1 MDLIFLVILIAL
13 TISMFSKNFKK
24 AGQYRKDKTY
34 IDIYTKIL
42 KNEEGAYDELVSY
55 LGSETDTC
63 LKAKSNLIK
72 TYVDL
77 DKHPENVDS
86 DIDEIDFM
94 HDIFFDGENF
104 SKEKIILNSEVFI
117 WLILILSKA
126 RANTMIDVMNH
137 INNKVSAYDEE
148 MKDYVE
154 YQVYK
159 SAYLSLL
166 EKNFDGIKFLKTLLS
181 GEYQEYKY
189 DKNLIGIYKK
199 IAASLLAYMA
209 EPLDEGDDD
218 LIKEFTETLIGSR
231 FTKDLEIYDK
241 YHVEEPK
248 EEVSSEDDN
257 TELYSNVEDTG
268 HEPGLET
275 NRHEPGLESNGLESK
290 EDK

>member
-1 MDLIFLVILIAL
+1 MDLIFLVILIVL

-55 LGSETDTC
+55 LGTETDAC

-72 TYVDL
+72 IYVDL

-104 SKEKIILNSEVFI
+104 VKEKIILNSEVFI

-126 RANTMIDVMNH
+126 RTNTMIDAMNH
-137 INNKVSAYDEE
+137 INDKVSAYDEE

-154 YQVYK
+154 YEVYK

-166 EKNFDGIKFLKTLLS
+166 EKNLDGIKFLKTLLS

-218 LIKEFTETLIGSR
+218 LIKEFAETLIGSR
-231 FTKDLEIYDK
+231 FTKDLEIYDRF
-241 YHVEEPK
+241 HVEEVK
-248 EEVSSEDDN
+248 EESSE
-257 TELYSNVEDTG
+257 ELYSNNEETLVEEKSEKTTDASESQKG
-268 HEPGLET
+268 EP
-275 NRHEPGLESNGLESK
+275 SQD
-290 EDK
+290 DKDAK

>member
-1 MDLIFLVILIAL
+1 MDLIFLVILIVL

-55 LGSETDTC
+55 LGTETDAC

-72 TYVDL
+72 IYVDL

-94 HDIFFDGENF
+94 HDIFFEGENF
-104 SKEKIILNSEVFI
+104 VKEKIILNSEVFI

-126 RANTMIDVMNH
+126 RTNTMIDAMNH
-137 INNKVSAYDEE
+137 INDKVSAYDEE

-154 YQVYK
+154 YEVYK

-166 EKNFDGIKFLKTLLS
+166 EKNLDGIKFLKTLLS

-231 FTKDLEIYDK
+231 FTKDLEIYDRF
-241 YHVEEPK
+241 HVEEVK
-248 EEVSSEDDN
+248 EESSE
-257 TELYSNVEDTG
+257 ELYSDNE
-268 HEPGLET
+268 ET
-275 NRHEPGLESNGLESK
+275 LAEENSKKTSDASESK
-290 EDK
+290 EDETSQDDKDAK

>member
-42 KNEEGAYDELVSY
+42 KEEEGAYDELVSY
-55 LGSETDTC
+55 LGSETDAC

-137 INNKVSAYDEE
+137 INDKVSAYDEE

-231 FTKDLEIYDK
+231 FTKDLEIYDRF
-241 YHVEEPK
+241 HVEEVK
-248 EEVSSEDDN
+248 EESSE
-257 TELYSNVEDTG
+257 ELYSDNE
-268 HEPGLET
+268 ET
-275 NRHEPGLESNGLESK
+275 LAEENSKKTSDASESK
-290 EDK
+290 EDETSQDDKDANQ

>member
-1 MDLIFLVILIAL
+1 MDLIFLVILIVL

-55 LGSETDTC
+55 LGTETDAC

-77 DKHPENVDS
+77 DKHPENVDN

-104 SKEKIILNSEVFI
+104 VKEKIILNSEVFI

-126 RANTMIDVMNH
+126 RANTMIGAMNH
-137 INNKVSAYDEE
+137 INDKVSAYDEE

-166 EKNFDGIKFLKTLLS
+166 EKNLDGIKFLKNLLS
-181 GEYQEYKY
+181 GEYHEYKY

-231 FTKDLEIYDK
+231 FTKDLEIYDRF
-241 YHVEEPK
+241 HVEEVK
-248 EEVSSEDDN
+248 EESSE
-257 TELYSNVEDTG
+257 ELYSNNEETLVEEKSEKTTDASESQKG
-268 HEPGLET
+268 EP
-275 NRHEPGLESNGLESK
+275 SQD
-290 EDK
+290 DKDAK

>member
-42 KNEEGAYDELVSY
+42 KEEEGAYDELVSY
-55 LGSETDTC
+55 LGSEADAC
-63 LKAKSNLIK
+63 LKAKSTLIK

-137 INNKVSAYDEE
+137 INDKVSAYDEE

-209 EPLDEGDDD
+209 EPLDDGDDD

-231 FTKDLEIYDK
+231 FTKDLEIYDRF
-241 YHVEEPK
+241 HVEEVK
-248 EEVSSEDDN
+248 EESSE
-257 TELYSNVEDTG
+257 ELYSDNE
-268 HEPGLET
+268 ET
-275 NRHEPGLESNGLESK
+275 LAEENSKKTSDASESK
-290 EDK
+290 EDETSQDDKDAK

>member
-137 INNKVSAYDEE
+137 INDKVSAYDEE

-209 EPLDEGDDD
+209 EPLDDGDDD

-231 FTKDLEIYDK
+231 FTKDLEIYDRF
-241 YHVEEPK
+241 HMEEVK
-248 EEVSSEDDN
+248 EESSE
-257 TELYSNVEDTG
+257 ELYSDNE
-268 HEPGLET
+268 ET
-275 NRHEPGLESNGLESK
+275 LAEENTKKTTDASESK
-290 EDK
+290 EDETSQDDKDAK

>member
-1 MDLIFLVILIAL
+1 MDSIFLVILIAL

-137 INNKVSAYDEE
+137 INDKVSAYDEE

-268 HEPGLET
+268 HETDG
-275 NRHEPGLESNGLESK
+275 HEPGLESD
-290 EDK
+290 DKDANQ

>member
-42 KNEEGAYDELVSY
+42 KNEEGAYDGLVSY
-55 LGSETDTC
+55 LGNETDTC

-137 INNKVSAYDEE
+137 INDKVSAYDEE

-209 EPLDEGDDD
+209 EPLDDGDDE
-218 LIKEFTETLIGSR
+218 LIKEFTQTLIGSR
-231 FTKDLEIYDK
+231 FTKDLEIY
-241 YHVEEPK
+241 ERFEPK
-248 EEVSSEDDN
+248 
-257 TELYSNVEDTG
+257 TEGSNPGLESDG
-268 HEPGLET
+268 HEPGFESD
-275 NRHEPGLESNGLESK
+275 GLESGHESD
-290 EDK
+290 DKDANQ

>member
-137 INNKVSAYDEE
+137 INDKVSAYDEE

-231 FTKDLEIYDK
+231 FTKDLEIYDRF
-241 YHVEEPK
+241 HVEEVK
-248 EEVSSEDDN
+248 EESSE
-257 TELYSNVEDTG
+257 ELYSDNE
-268 HEPGLET
+268 ET
-275 NRHEPGLESNGLESK
+275 LAEENSKKTSDASESK
-290 EDK
+290 EDETSQDDKDANQ